1 MMLKREKNATA
12 LDLPFLHLRNR
23 AGVHEEVSSLLWKSN
38 KSS

>member
-23 AGVHEEVSSLLWKSN
+23 ARVHEEVSSLLWKSN